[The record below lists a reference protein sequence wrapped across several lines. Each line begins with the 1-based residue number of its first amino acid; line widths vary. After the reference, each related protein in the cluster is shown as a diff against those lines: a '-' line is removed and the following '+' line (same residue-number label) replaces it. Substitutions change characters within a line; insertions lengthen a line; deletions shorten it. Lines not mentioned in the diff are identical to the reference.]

1 MTSRPLTAEQEQTV
15 NTILEAFKAAY
26 LEAFSKAYAG
36 FNICLPT
43 KIETRL
49 IAGIAPHLGTV
60 PSDATTA
67 EILSEIQ
74 QLHTLDGRTFE
85 HEGEEYE
92 PGDDGYPYVLADREH
107 DREQFIRYLIQQAM
121 K

>member
-1 MTSRPLTAEQEQTV
+1 MTAKPLTEAQEQSVTI
-15 NTILEAFKAAY
+15 ILEAFKGAY
-26 LEAFSKAYAG
+26 LEAFSKTYAG
-36 FNICLPT
+36 FNICLPAP
-43 KIETRL
+43 IETRL

-92 PGDDGYPYVLADREH
+92 PVDDAYPYVLADREE
-107 DREQFIRYLIQQAM
+107 DREQFIRHLIQQAM

>member
-1 MTSRPLTAEQEQTV
+1 MTAKPLTEAQKQSVTI
-15 NTILEAFKAAY
+15 ILEAFKGAY
-26 LEAFSKAYAG
+26 LEAFSKTYAG

-43 KIETRL
+43 AIETKL
-49 IAGIAPHLGTV
+49 IAGIAAHLGDV
-60 PSDATTA
+60 PSDATLA

-85 HEGEEYE
+85 FEGEEYE
-92 PGDDGYPYVLADREH
+92 PGDDAYPYVLADREE
-107 DREQFIRYLIQQAM
+107 DREQFIRHLIQQAM

>member
-1 MTSRPLTAEQEQTV
+1 MTIKPLTEAQEESVTI
-15 NTILEAFKAAY
+15 ILEAFKAAY
-26 LEAFSKAYAG
+26 LEAFSKTYAG

-60 PSDATTA
+60 PSDAATA

-85 HEGEEYE
+85 HEGDEYE